1 MPIGLFTD
9 VGALGIGGLL
19 GGLIGKHLS
28 APMKEAMNHT
38 FGFCAIFISVTLM
51 MKIHAL
57 APVVLA
63 VVLGTIIGELLRL
76 EDRVQSL
83 FSGNWIRIFCG
94 GVPLEA
100 AQQNTFQAVAVLFCC
115 SGTGWYGVL
124 TEGFTGDSSILL
136 TKAIL
141 DFFTAVIFAAALG
154 RVVSLLATPQLLIF
168 VLLFGVSRLVIPLIS
183 AEMLAD
189 FSAVGG
195 IVELTTGMRI
205 AGIKRDTKVL
215 NLTPAMLL
223 VFPISALWTYF
234 SL

>member
-9 VGALGIGGLL
+9 VCALGIGGLL

-28 APMKEAMNHT
+28 APMKETMNHT

-51 MKIHAL
+51 VKMHAL

-63 VVLGTIIGELLRL
+63 VVLGAIIGELLRL
-76 EDRVQSL
+76 EDRVQTL
-83 FSGNWIRIFCG
+83 FSGNLVKIFYG
-94 GVPLEA
+94 GTLPDTA
-100 AQQNTFQAVAVLFCC
+100 HQNTFRAVAVLFCC

-154 RVVSLLATPQLLIF
+154 RVVSLLAAPQLLIF
-168 VLLFGVSRLVIPLIS
+168 ALLFGASRLVVPLIS
-183 AEMLAD
+183 PEMLAD

-205 AGIKRDTKVL
+205 AGIKKDTKVL
-215 NLTPAMLL
+215 NLVPAMLL
-223 VFPISALWTYF
+223 IFPISALWTYF